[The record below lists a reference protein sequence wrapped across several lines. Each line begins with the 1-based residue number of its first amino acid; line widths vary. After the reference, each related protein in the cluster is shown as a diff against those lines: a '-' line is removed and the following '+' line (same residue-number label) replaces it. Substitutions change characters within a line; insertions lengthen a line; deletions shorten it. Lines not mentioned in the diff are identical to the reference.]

1 MGYYSRVGLGLTLL
15 DVSENDQ
22 IRNIQYNIVMESCIY
37 NRLVE
42 HGHRILLS
50 SPDPTFLG
58 VP

>member
-22 IRNIQYNIVMESCIY
+22 ISYIQYESCIYNRY

-42 HGHRILLS
+42 HGHRILS
-50 SPDPTFLG
+50 SPDPSFLG